1 MSKKLILLLASLISL
16 LFVSVVWQVAEIQI
30 YSVAEQ
36 LKAGIFGSPF
46 NQTTVRD
53 EQNIPMQLYN
63 NGEKHYN
70 PLFIASEAL
79 KANDRRKLGADSDVF
94 ITLTN
99 KLLSQIVLRDS
110 LAFLSYDFD
119 YPKYNQ
125 KAPWA
130 SALTQSV
137 GMNAL
142 AARAGMDRDL
152 QTLTIAEKML
162 NSLKPGKGGLSFALS
177 DSSTWFMEYP
187 ADEPYYSLSG
197 MMSTLLHLHKYY
209 ELTRNPLAM
218 ELFEAGFSALKSKLP
233 EFDYHGYSY
242 YNLAGDKAGRMYHKR
257 HIMLLRKLMELKQDP
272 VLLAYR
278 ERWQRA
284 DSYPVIWQMLLNPRP
299 RRIAAFMLSF
309 LALAALL
316 YLLLAWSHR
325 SGKIDPE
332 HS

>member
-1 MSKKLILLLASLISL
+1 MNPYPQAKKIDHGETR
-16 LFVSVVWQVAEIQI
+16 F
-30 YSVAEQ
+30 
-36 LKAGIFGSPF
+36 GIRIKDPYRWMENENDADLRSW
-46 NQTTVRD
+46 
-53 EQNIPMQLYN
+53 
-63 NGEKHYN
+63 
-70 PLFIASEAL
+70 IAAQKKFAQSFLEAVP
-79 KANDRRKLGADSDVF
+79 ARESIRKR
-94 ITLTN
+94 
-99 KLLSQIVLRDS
+99 LRE
-110 LAFLSYDFD
+110 LFD

-162 NSLKPGKGGLSFALS
+162 NSLKPGKGGLAFALS

-187 ADEPYYSLSG
+187 ADEPYYSLSV

-272 VLLAYR
+272 VWRPY
-278 ERWQRA
+278 
-284 DSYPVIWQMLLNPRP
+284 RP
-299 RRIAAFMLSF
+299 RWTRA
-309 LALAALL
+309 
-316 YLLLAWSHR
+316 
-325 SGKIDPE
+325 